1 MPEHAQEEALAR
13 TLNVYWIGGAKGG
26 VGKSLASMAFLDFLG
41 ARGVTPVLVE
51 TDTSN
56 PDVGKSYGTTVETE
70 LLDLDSRDGWLA
82 LLTLCEQSEHPIVI
96 NTGSRNSAAVTQY
109 ADLFALGLDE
119 LGAELVALWVI
130 NEHRDSLELLRQF
143 RSSLPRSRVHVLRN
157 QHCSSSFP
165 LYEAS
170 QIRQDI
176 EAAGGKSLT
185 FPELANRVTREL
197 YERRLTLQA
206 ATREMPFGSRIE
218 LKRWRREVGEVFSQ
232 VVA

>member
-1 MPEHAQEEALAR
+1 
-13 TLNVYWIGGAKGG
+13 
-26 VGKSLASMAFLDFLG
+26 
-41 ARGVTPVLVE
+41 
-51 TDTSN
+51 
-56 PDVGKSYGTTVETE
+56 
-70 LLDLDSRDGWLA
+70 
-82 LLTLCEQSEHPIVI
+82 
-96 NTGSRNSAAVTQY
+96 
-109 ADLFALGLDE
+109 
-119 LGAELVALWVI
+119 
-130 NEHRDSLELLRQF
+130 
-143 RSSLPRSRVHVLRN
+143 VHVLRN